1 MGKLI
6 EFVQSL
12 GPAEFIITVLLV
24 AACLIAYYDCKSIDR
39 KHDADKKRFDEKYPR

>member
-1 MGKLI
+1 MKIL
-6 EFVQSL
+6 EFFQSL

-39 KHDADKKRFDEKYPR
+39 KQDKDQDRFDEKYPR

>member
-12 GPAEFIITVLLV
+12 GPAEFIITILLV

-39 KHDADKKRFDEKYPR
+39 KLNKDQERFKKRRK